1 VPPRFAAKRRGV
13 IRIDDDVALE
23 PLRAEHAVAC
33 AALIAANRERLVRWM
48 PWAAESRTA
57 ADVLRY
63 VEAVDDYRARD
74 AGDAFAVLV
83 RGVFAGAIDLHD
95 LNRTNDV
102 AAIGYWLGETFGGR
116 GVMTRA
122 VRAIAE
128 RAFRH
133 DGVHRLEI
141 LAAAENAPS
150 RAVAERAG
158 FRLEAI
164 LRGRLRTQVG
174 YQDGALYVRFPDD
187 RA

>member
-1 VPPRFAAKRRGV
+1 V

-23 PLRAEHAVAC
+23 PLRADHAQAC
-33 AALIAANRERLVRWM
+33 AALIEANRERLVRWM
-48 PWAAESRTA
+48 PWAAESRSA

-63 VEAVDDYRARD
+63 VEAVEDYRTRG

-83 RGVFAGAIDLHD
+83 RGAFAGAIDLHD
-95 LNRTNDV
+95 LNHVNDV
-102 AAIGYWLGETFGGR
+102 AAIGYWLGEAFGGR

-122 VRAIAE
+122 VRAVAE
-128 RAFRH
+128 RTFCE

-141 LAAAENAPS
+141 LAATENAPS

-164 LRGRLRTQVG
+164 LRARLRTELG
-174 YQDGALYVRFPDD
+174 YEDGALYVRFADD
-187 RA
+187 PV